1 MIKSPLR
8 YPGGK
13 SRAINLISKL
23 VPEFNEYREPF
34 VGGGSLF
41 VYLKQLLPK
50 NKYWIN
56 DLYEPLYYFWLQT
69 KMNPINLIELIKTWK
84 NEYQTGKD
92 LFAFLKKNYD
102 SFNIEQKAAA
112 FFIFNRITFSGTS
125 DSGGFSEAAYKGRFT
140 DSSIDRVKKIVLL
153 TKDIIITNND
163 YQELVDANGDNVFI
177 FLDPPYYSATKSALY
192 GKNGN
197 LHKGFDH
204 VRFADVMKK
213 CNHKWL
219 ITYDDSKYI
228 RDLFSFAH
236 IIPWNLKYG
245 MRNVTNNSDQDGKEL
260 FISNYIDAIPN
271 EAIVEKHPVQKLPH
285 QLKLI

>member
-1 MIKSPLR
+1 
-8 YPGGK
+8 
-13 SRAINLISKL
+13 
-23 VPEFNEYREPF
+23 
-34 VGGGSLF
+34 LF
-41 VYLKQLLPK
+41 VYLKQILPK
-50 NKYWIN
+50 NKFWIN

-69 KMNPINLIELIKTWK
+69 KMNPENLIELIKTWK
-84 NEYQTGKD
+84 DEYQTGKD
-92 LFAFLKKNYD
+92 LFSFLKANYS

-140 DSSIDRVKKIVLL
+140 DSSIDRVKKIALL

-163 YQELVDANGDNVFI
+163 YQELVDTNGENVFV
-177 FLDPPYYSATKSALY
+177 FLDPPYYTATKSALY
-192 GKNGN
+192 GKNGH

-204 VRFADVMKK
+204 VRFADAMKQCK
-213 CNHKWL
+213 HKWL
-219 ITYDDSKYI
+219 ITYDDSEYI

-271 EAIVEKHPVQKLPH
+271 ETIITKSTVQRIPQ